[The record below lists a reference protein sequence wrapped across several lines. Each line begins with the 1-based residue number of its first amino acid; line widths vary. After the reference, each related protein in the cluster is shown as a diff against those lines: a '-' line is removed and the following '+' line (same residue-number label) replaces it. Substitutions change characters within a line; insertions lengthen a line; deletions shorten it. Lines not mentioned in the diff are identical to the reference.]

1 MDEARPLCQIRGWG
15 LSPGGRGPRAAG
27 ESPKRDPTPATVA
40 THPGPQD
47 RLLLRARQ
55 RGKQERWHPC
65 SWSSRSRGRSSTQ
78 LRERGWGT
86 GEGPPHQGRRAGAS
100 GLGPGVVLL
109 WSPRPPSS
117 PQRQRK
123 EKHLAAGGSAGGGGN
138 LRAESVLWG
147 QCDVRGLS
155 LQERRL
161 GLRGSWKLSPPGPG
175 RWECQALPH
184 LPARP
189 QTLRLLNPRPRAQAP
204 TLFLLPSSTCQRTLA
219 AGGGLP
225 LLLGTWLRLH
235 PAWDLR
241 QDPHSQELLL
251 PPLHPASHLLQGGS

>member
-1 MDEARPLCQIRGWG
+1 MASVLVELAFQGQKQHSAERARLGHRGG
-15 LSPGGRGPRAAG
+15 PASPG
-27 ESPKRDPTPATVA
+27 EK
-40 THPGPQD
+40 
-47 RLLLRARQ
+47 
-55 RGKQERWHPC
+55 
-65 SWSSRSRGRSSTQ
+65 GRSLWPGSWRSPAVVSPSPFLPT
-78 LRERGWGT
+78 EAE
-86 GEGPPHQGRRAGAS
+86 EGKAFGSRR
-100 GLGPGVVLL
+100 
-109 WSPRPPSS
+109 
-117 PQRQRK
+117 QC
-123 EKHLAAGGSAGGGGN
+123 GGGGN